1 MLTQV
6 LLLPTL
12 WTKLSSPRVGPGEC
26 YVIPAFSWVSNHEC
40 PRPAGALLVASV
52 FDPLFLLLPLLV
64 AVGDVPVSL
73 DSLLDGAATGST
85 QLVHALRC
93 VRARAQAALEA
104 VCEASTLESRGS
116 HSVDATYRL
125 CRARTIAVLV
135 RKVRRL
141 AEALSC
147 RAAEASRQARL
158 QQGATGAFS
167 TISVAREA
175 ALPPPAEDAPTARPC
190 PEPEARVSEAHVS
203 AALSCVC
210 EYLSD
215 AWAPALTEASGCG

>member
-1 MLTQV
+1 M
-6 LLLPTL
+6 
-12 WTKLSSPRVGPGEC
+12 
-26 YVIPAFSWVSNHEC
+26 
-40 PRPAGALLVASV
+40 ASA

-64 AVGDVPVSL
+64 AAGDVPVSL
-73 DSLLDGAATGST
+73 DSLLDGAATDST

-104 VCEASTLESRGS
+104 VCEASALESHGS
-116 HSVDATYRL
+116 HSAVATYRL
-125 CRARTIAVLV
+125 SRARAIAVLA

-147 RAAEASRQARL
+147 RAAEATRQARL

-167 TISVAREA
+167 TVSVAREA
-175 ALPPPAEDAPTARPC
+175 VPPAPPSPPGEEPTARPC
-190 PEPEARVSEAHVS
+190 RESEPRVSEAHVS

-215 AWAPALTEASGCG
+215 AWAPALTEASGGSG